1 MKQTYELYLSIAF
14 LFISVVAFTQQ
25 KQFTVKYINSPIKVD
40 AVLDEEVWKTADVA
54 TNFWQQFPTD
64 SLQAKAQAEIKMLFD
79 DTNLYVGIKVNA
91 KGNDFIVPSLRR
103 DFRAGGSDNITLMF
117 DTFNDATNA
126 FIFGSNPYGVLREI
140 LLANGGT
147 DVRDFDSSWDVKWQ
161 GESKIHDNYYI
172 CEWAIPLYAFKYR
185 EGETKWRFNSYHFDT
200 QDNERNTWINIPQNQ
215 FIFNLA
221 YMGDMYFEKPLGKSK
236 SPISVIPYINTSG
249 IQDFEENNDNT
260 DFKFGG
266 DAKFT
271 IGNSL
276 NLDLTINPD
285 FSQVEVDREIINL
298 TRFSIALPERRQF
311 FVENSDLFAS
321 FGDFRE
327 SRAFFSRRIGIAE
340 DLDGETI
347 QNGIIA
353 GARLSGKLN
362 NDFRIGLL
370 NMQTEEDVINEIA
383 ATNNAVVAL
392 QHKMFSRSNLSF
404 LFINKQ
410 ATKDYEFLN
419 DDDDENDNNTYN
431 RVVGLDYNL
440 ASKDN
445 TWTGKYYLHKSFTPN
460 SGNKDFSAGAT
471 TQFNSRYIDVRMS
484 GVYVGDDYRSELGFV
499 RRTDIFKG
507 VASLTGNL
515 WPKRG
520 IFNRHSISLLGIGI
534 WRPEALGFT
543 LDHLILNFKLLQNSI
558 SDKFHRIE
566 WQSNFNNQSELS
578 FSMNHRFTK
587 LVNDSFDPTD
597 TDGAVEL
604 PQGSEYDYTQYEIEY
619 RSDQRKIF
627 SYSLNPSYGAF
638 FNGER
643 FSFEGNLSLRLQ
655 PYFVASSQINYDN
668 IDLPEP
674 YPDASIWLVGPRFD
688 VTFNKKLFWTTLVQY
703 SNQNDNIGINSRL
716 QWRFK
721 PLSDLFIVYNDN
733 YFVNTIAPKVRSLTV
748 KFTYWL
754 NI

>member
-1 MKQTYELYLSIAF
+1 MKQTCKLCLNIALLLIIF
-14 LFISVVAFTQQ
+14 WVNAQ
-25 KQFTVKYINSPIKVD
+25 KKFTVKYINSPIKVD
-40 AVLDEEVWKTADVA
+40 AILDEEVWSTADTA

-64 SLQAKAQAEIKMLFD
+64 SLQAKAQTEIKILFD
-79 DTNLYVGIKVNA
+79 DDNLYVGIKVYA
-91 KGNDFIVPSLRR
+91 KSNNFIVPSLRR

-147 DVRDFDSSWDVKWQ
+147 SVRDFDGSWDVKWQ
-161 GESKIHDNYYI
+161 GESKIYDNYYI

-185 EGETKWRFNSYHFDT
+185 EGEAKWRFNSYHFDT

-221 YMGDMYFEKPLGKSK
+221 YMGDMHFEKPLGKSK
-236 SPISVIPYINTSG
+236 SPISLIPYVNTSG
-249 IQDFEENNDNT
+249 LQNFEDDTDNT

-276 NLDLTINPD
+276 NLDLTVNPD
-285 FSQVEVDREIINL
+285 FSQVEVDRQITNL

-311 FVENSDLFAS
+311 FIENSDLFSS

-347 QNGIIA
+347 ENGIIA

-362 NDFRIGLL
+362 TNLRIGLL
-370 NMQTEEDVINEIA
+370 NMQTEEDEANEIA
-383 ATNNAVVAL
+383 ATNNTVVAL
-392 QHKMFSRSNLSF
+392 QHKVFSRSNLSF

-410 ATKDYEFLN
+410 ATKDYDFLS
-419 DDDDENDNNTYN
+419 DDDDEIDNNTYN
-431 RVVGLDYNL
+431 RVIGLDYNL

-445 TWTGKYYLHKSFTPN
+445 TWTGKYFLHKSFTPN
-460 SGNKDFSAGAT
+460 TGDKDFSTGAT
-471 TQFNSRYIDVRMS
+471 TQFNSRYFDARLS
-484 GVYVGDDYRSELGFV
+484 GVYTGDDYRSELGFV
-499 RRTDIFKG
+499 RRTDILKG
-507 VASLTGNL
+507 VLNLTGKL
-515 WPKRG
+515 WPKQG
-520 IFNRHSISLLGIGI
+520 IFNRHSISFLSVGI
-534 WRPEALGFT
+534 WRPDA
-543 LDHLILNFKLLQNSI
+543 LNFGLDRLGESI
-558 SDKFHRIE
+558 SDAANRIE
-566 WQSNFNNQSELS
+566 WQGNFNNQSEVS
-578 FSMNHRFTK
+578 FAITHRFTK
-587 LVNDSFDPTD
+587 LVNETFDPTGSD
-597 TDGAVEL
+597 DGIEL
-604 PQGSEYDYTQYEIEY
+604 PEGSEYDYTEYKIEY
-619 RSDQRKIF
+619 RSDMRKQF
-627 SYSLNPSYGAF
+627 SYSLEPSYGSF
-638 FNGER
+638 YNGTK
-643 FSFEGNLSLRLQ
+643 FSFQGNLNLRLQ
-655 PYFVASSQINYDN
+655 PYFVASAQINYDEIN
-668 IDLPEP
+668 LPNP

-703 SNQNDNIGINSRL
+703 SNQRDNLGINSRL

-733 YFVNTIAPKVRSLTV
+733 YFVNSFAPRVRSLTV
-748 KFTYWL
+748 KLTYWI

>member
-1 MKQTYELYLSIAF
+1 MNKHFFSTLFVFFF
-14 LFISVVAFTQQ
+14 LNNLAAQE
-25 KQFTVKYINSPIKVD
+25 KKFTVKYINSPVKID
-40 AVLDEEVWKTADVA
+40 AVLDEEVWETADIA

-79 DTNLYVGIKVNA
+79 DENLYVGIKVHA
-91 KGNDFIVPSLRR
+91 KSNDFIIPSLRR
-103 DFRAGGSDNITLMF
+103 DFRAGGNDNITLLF

-126 FIFGSNPYGVLREI
+126 FIFGSNPYGVRREF

-147 DVRDFDSSWDVKWQ
+147 DVRDFDSAWDVKWR
-161 GESKIHDNYYI
+161 GESKIHENYYI
-172 CEWAIPLYAFKYR
+172 CEWEIPLYAFKYK

-221 YMGDMYFEKPLGKSK
+221 YMGDMHFEKPLGKSK
-236 SPISVIPYINTSG
+236 SPISLIPYINTSG
-249 IQDFEENNDNT
+249 LQDFEDDIDDS
-260 DFKFGG
+260 DFKLGG

-285 FSQVEVDREIINL
+285 FSQVEVDRQITNL

-311 FVENSDLFAS
+311 FIENSDLFGS

-347 QNGIIA
+347 ENSIIA

-362 NDFRIGLL
+362 NDLRVGLL
-370 NMQTEEDVINEIA
+370 NMQTDEDVSNEIG
-383 ATNNAVVAL
+383 ATNNTVVAL
-392 QHKMFSRSNLSF
+392 QHKLFSRSNLSF

-410 ATKDYEFLN
+410 ATKDYDFLN
-419 DDDDENDNNTYN
+419 DDDDETDNNTYN

-440 ASKDN
+440 ASKNN

-460 SGNKDFSAGAT
+460 TLNKDFSAGAT
-471 TQFNSRYIDVRMS
+471 TQFNSRYFDARLS
-484 GVYVGDDYRSELGFV
+484 NVYIGDDFRSELGFI
-499 RRTDIFKG
+499 RRTDIFK
-507 VASLTGNL
+507 SILDL
-515 WPKRG
+515 ELKFWPKKG
-520 IFNRHSISLLGIGI
+520 VFNRHSLTFLPIII
-534 WRPEALGFT
+534 FRPDA
-543 LDHLILNFKLLQNSI
+543 LNFGVSDRLNLL
-558 SDKFHRIE
+558 R
-566 WQSNFNNQSELS
+566 WQSNFINQSELT
-578 FSMNHRFTK
+578 FSIVHRFTK
-587 LVNDSFDPTD
+587 LVDDSFDPTD
-597 TDGAVEL
+597 TDDAIEL
-604 PQGSEYDYTQYEIEY
+604 PQDSEYDYTQYEIEY
-619 RSDQRKIF
+619 RSDMRKRF
-627 SYSLNPSYGAF
+627 SYNIETSYGDF
-638 FNGER
+638 FNGQR
-643 FSFEGNLSLRLQ
+643 FSFEGNLNLRLQ
-655 PYFVASSQINYDN
+655 PYFVASAQINYDN

-703 SNQNDNIGINSRL
+703 SNQRDNLGINSRL

-733 YFVNTIAPKVRSLTV
+733 YFVNVLAPKTRSLTL